1 MHPDM
6 LFRPARRLGDE
17 CDIPFRIDGVR
28 FGVAGLFETG
38 EFPQV
43 RKVPA
48 VLGFYRLHGA
58 IAAFKEQILAIR
70 LSISESPGDRE

>member
-1 MHPDM
+1 MRPDI
-6 LFRPARRLGDE
+6 LFRPARYLSHQRDVSL
-17 CDIPFRIDGVR
+17 RINEVR
-28 FGVAGLFETG
+28 FGVAGLLEAR
-38 EFPQV
+38 EPPEV

-48 VLGFYRLHGA
+48 LLEFYRLHGA